1 MIQIWKITFYRI
13 NTVYSKLIAEK
24 TNTLPFVSLVFGLII
39 YSHIFVGVNVISLLI
54 FSEIWLPYPSFAW
67 IIMGNIVVF
76 SVYFFLKRKRLYRQI
91 IRESEILLAV
101 PGNRLIFGS
110 NLYLVLSGLA
120 LGLFV
125 FFVMK

>member
-24 TNTLPFVSLVFGLII
+24 TNTLPFVSLVLGLII

-67 IIMGNIVVF
+67 IITGNIVVF

-101 PGNRLIFGS
+101 PGNRLIIGS

-120 LGLFV
+120 LGLF
-125 FFVMK
+125 FFL

>member
-13 NTVYSKLIAEK
+13 NTVYSKLISEK

-67 IIMGNIVVF
+67 IITGNIVVF

-101 PGNRLIFGS
+101 PGNRLIIGS